1 MPNFSIRRRKRA
13 QPEPK
18 EETPS
23 DVEEKVDET
32 EMSESSDEQ
41 AYLDKAIED
50 LKKVTINDKV
60 ETIPQSPARSEAHVE
75 NHPRLERGYTRN
87 DQYRPQYRQPNRMND
102 PYRHKPTMDYQIPS
116 SKYRRGGSK
125 IRFSSHYG
133 LGGEHL
139 DTRTKSALLY
149 QHCFG

>member
-1 MPNFSIRRRKRA
+1 MPNFTIRRRKRA

-32 EMSESSDEQ
+32 EMSDSSDEQ

-50 LKKVTINDKV
+50 LKKVTINDNV
-60 ETIPQSPARSEAHVE
+60 ETIPQSPTRSEAHSE
-75 NHPRLERGYTRN
+75 KPPRLERGYTRN
-87 DQYRPQYRQPNRMND
+87 EQYRPQYRQPNRMND
-102 PYRHKPTMDYQIPS
+102 PYRYNPTMDYQIPS
-116 SKYRRGGSK
+116 SKHRRGGTK
-125 IRFSSHYG
+125 MRFSSHYG